1 MASFQPSLE
10 KTPLLNCLNMDVAG
24 DMGAKL
30 LEISYI
36 ANVREMASL
45 MTSVRKTAVE
55 GKYRWS
61 PSGGIIR
68 E

>member
-1 MASFQPSLE
+1 MASFHPSLE
-10 KTPLLNCLNMDVAG
+10 KTPLLICLNIDVAG
-24 DMGAKL
+24 DIGAKL